1 VRAPCGGLA
10 HGRRARGGRQSPLHE
25 RGRRRQTSLSAPP
38 FPSPIPLFPLIAGV
52 WGSVLGGTVA
62 YLWSR
67 PIPTQLKI
75 IQVRSEWPH
84 SPPPLVSP
92 PTPLLTI
99 PPRLPSFLPAQGRIV
114 AQASLI
120 FGAAGFALVHFIAP
134 EEDKVSGPASSTW
147 VLRDYAVKPH
157 DDTHHGT
164 KAPAAAPGHKAA
176 ELK

>member
-1 VRAPCGGLA
+1 M
-10 HGRRARGGRQSPLHE
+10 
-25 RGRRRQTSLSAPP
+25 
-38 FPSPIPLFPLIAGV
+38 
-52 WGSVLGGTVA
+52 
-62 YLWSR
+62 
-67 PIPTQLKI
+67 
-75 IQVRSEWPH
+75 WPH
-84 SPPPLVSP
+84 SPPPLVP
-92 PTPLLTI
+92 PFPLLTI
-99 PPRLPSFLPAQGRIV
+99 SPSSPFLPRRAQGRIV

-164 KAPAAAPGHKAA
+164 KAPAAAAGHKAA

>member
-1 VRAPCGGLA
+1 
-10 HGRRARGGRQSPLHE
+10 
-25 RGRRRQTSLSAPP
+25 
-38 FPSPIPLFPLIAGV
+38 
-52 WGSVLGGTVA
+52 
-62 YLWSR
+62 
-67 PIPTQLKI
+67 
-75 IQVRSEWPH
+75 VRSEWPH
-84 SPPPLVSP
+84 SPPPLSSRP
-92 PTPLLTI
+92 LPLLTYS
-99 PPRLPSFLPAQGRIV
+99 PSSPFLPAQGRIV